1 MKLWN
6 NSVYY
11 FYVWHCVRMLVYV
24 SFYAYSE
31 SRCCTEVAIII
42 LQIVL
47 SISRKYFPVRVNF
60 TV

>member
-24 SFYAYSE
+24 SFMH
-31 SRCCTEVAIII
+31 
-42 LQIVL
+42 IVKVDVVL
-47 SISRKYFPVRVNF
+47 KSPL
-60 TV
+60 

>member
-42 LQIVL
+42 VQIVL
-47 SISRKYFPVRVNF
+47 SISRK
-60 TV
+60 